1 MRTIIF
7 FAVLVCFSMP
17 SYSSA
22 NNLETCLSGKFPTL
36 CKRNLLTADQLV
48 QVKNAEQAENLKI
61 CMKGNFPT
69 LCKRNLLTED
79 QLMQV
84 KNAEHYIN
92 ENSKGFV
99 SGLGSNLGQVV
110 MSVGGGDMMN
120 LATGH
125 YIMDMGGGDKM
136 NLGTGDY
143 IMDMG
148 GGDMMN
154 LATGAMTFSFD

>member
-1 MRTIIF
+1 
-7 FAVLVCFSMP
+7 MP

-22 NNLETCLSGKFPTL
+22 KNLETCLSGKFPTL
-36 CKRNLLTADQLV
+36 CKKSLLTAEQLV
-48 QVKNAEQAENLKI
+48 QVKNAEQ
-61 CMKGNFPT
+61 FT
-69 LCKRNLLTED
+69 
-79 QLMQV
+79 
-84 KNAEHYIN
+84 N
-92 ENSKGFV
+92 ENTKGFL

-110 MSVGGGDMMN
+110 MSVGDRDVMN

-136 NLGTGDY
+136 KLATGDY
-143 IMDMG
+143 LMNMG